1 MNSALGLQRDRFS
14 YAVAKRVLDF
24 VLALPIFI
32 VSLIIAAPVA
42 MRRINTPS
50 FDTMSLRLMA
60 GLWKVLS
67 GRMSLVGPRM
77 ANSSEFSMEALEAR
91 SSVRPGLV
99 CLHWLRKRTNV
110 AYGNELASD
119 LEYIQK
125 RSLRT
130 DLSILALSLLGLVY
144 GHSGKKAERVLHMLG
159 VRIDNLSMQET
170 LVSINKMLD
179 LKGESHQISF
189 VNADCMNKSVT
200 DSEYKQ
206 ALDSSDLILA
216 DGIGLKMAGS
226 ILQSPIK
233 ENVNGTDLLPRLC
246 ELMNERGA
254 SLFLL
259 GARPDVIEA
268 VSERIQREYPH
279 IRVSGAQHGYFK
291 NEAEVVNNI
300 SAAAPDVL
308 LVAMGAPFQ
317 ELFISKNLHS
327 MNTKLS
333 IGVGGLFDF
342 YSGRIPRAPQ
352 WMRDAGLEWTFR
364 LYQEPNRM
372 WKRYL
377 VGNLVFLT
385 RVLVSKFKLH
395 KIEHTKVAVS

>member
-1 MNSALGLQRDRFS
+1 MNSALTLQRDRFS
-14 YAVAKRVLDF
+14 YAVAKRVLDV
-24 VLALPIFI
+24 VLALPIFL
-32 VSLIIAAPVA
+32 VSVLVAVPVA
-42 MRRINTPS
+42 MRRINSPS
-50 FDTMSLRLMA
+50 FDALSLRLMA

-67 GRMSLVGPRM
+67 GRMSLVGPRL
-77 ANSSEFSMEALEAR
+77 ASSNEFSMEALEAR

-99 CLHWLRKRTNV
+99 CLHWLRMRSNV

-144 GHSGKKAERVLHMLG
+144 GGSGKKAERVLHILG
-159 VRIDNLSMQET
+159 VRIDNMSMQDALET
-170 LVSINKMLD
+170 ISRSLD
-179 LKGESHQISF
+179 REGECRQISF

-200 DSEYKQ
+200 DSDYKR
-206 ALDSSDLILA
+206 ALDNSDLVLA

-246 ELMNERGA
+246 ELMHGRGA
-254 SLFLL
+254 SIYLL
-259 GARPDVIEA
+259 GARPEVVDA
-268 VSERIQREYPH
+268 VAARIQREYPQ
-279 IRVSGAQHGYFK
+279 IRIAGVQNGYFK
-291 NEAEVVNNI
+291 SEAEVVGNI
-300 SAAAPDVL
+300 AAAAPDLL

-317 ELFISKNLHS
+317 ELFISKNLLD
-327 MNTKLS
+327 MNAKLC

-377 VGNLVFLT
+377 VGNFVFLT
-385 RVLVSKFKLH
+385 RVLLSKFKLH
-395 KIEHTKVAVS
+395 KFDHTEVAVS